1 MEAKTESSYSG
12 KLLSKLQDPAAIDF
26 YEPYALKELSDGRI
40 IYFTLKGYQIIV
52 MSISLK
58 GHEDDIFIKIKSPVS
73 SIIQLKNDVVVYS
86 TKNGGIIELINL
98 KKNSYDSIQKLENS
112 EDYIIKLVELNDLNF
127 VSIMENNIIKLFQK
141 VKDSYTNT
149 KMIKYESEEYFLSG
163 IESSLNNN
171 LLIISFSKFLFVDIY
186 NEKVLKEIKAK
197 EDVNDEDKYKKEISP
212 FSENCLRYNN
222 TIIVAGINKFYLI
235 DCVKQELIKKIN
247 NEYENFPCCTL
258 TSFADGSFITGSG
271 FGEMLQFIINE
282 KGDDLIFICKG
293 ALYLDRVTTC
303 VYSKCGRLIIGEYN
317 GLVVLSYYD

>member
-12 KLLSKLQDPAAIDF
+12 KLLSKLQDPATIDF

-86 TKNGGIIELINL
+86 TNNGGIIELIKL

-127 VSIMENNIIKLFQK
+127 VSIMENNSIKLFQK
-141 VKDSYTNT
+141 DKDSYTNT

-197 EDVNDEDKYKKEISP
+197 ED
-212 FSENCLRYNN
+212 LMM
-222 TIIVAGINKFYLI
+222 
-235 DCVKQELIKKIN
+235 KIN
-247 NEYENFPCCTL
+247 T
-258 TSFADGSFITGSG
+258 
-271 FGEMLQFIINE
+271 
-282 KGDDLIFICKG
+282 KK
-293 ALYLDRVTTC
+293 
-303 VYSKCGRLIIGEYN
+303 K
-317 GLVVLSYYD
+317 LVLFLKIV